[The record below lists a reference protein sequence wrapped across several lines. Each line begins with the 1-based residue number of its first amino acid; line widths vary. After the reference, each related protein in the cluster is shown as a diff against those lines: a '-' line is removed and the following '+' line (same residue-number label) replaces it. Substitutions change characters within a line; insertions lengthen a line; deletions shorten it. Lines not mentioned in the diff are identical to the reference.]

1 MNLQINLFEEL
12 EEQRREAYVRAVL
25 RASGTDDVV
34 GVIGGRVPLELLH
47 ALDLMV
53 LPVYGV
59 DGEILKYSREEGLC
73 PIIDATLTYARTD
86 RCPLIHSSRLIVVDD
101 GCPIMAR
108 EVSRLPGREVHVYR
122 TEDPMR
128 LERLTETLERVYGR
142 RLDDGALDAATA
154 ESRRLTGL
162 LFDLKYHSGL
172 DGRSVYILEYYLN
185 FLPVPERLE
194 VLRRA
199 SEAAEFSAAPVDFLP
214 VRVQSGAGI
223 YRQLDRRLSGSLY
236 RILEGEGCQG
246 CAQEVVPGEGR
257 DFLRAK
263 YDRKRGS
270 DVFFDYVYPNCP
282 FGEGTEIGYE

>member
-1 MNLQINLFEEL
+1 MNLFERL

-34 GVIGGRVPLELLH
+34 GFIGSRVPLELLN
-47 ALDLMV
+47 ALGLMV
-53 LPVYGV
+53 FPVYGV
-59 DGEILKYSREEGLC
+59 DGEILKYSREKGLC
-73 PIIDATLTYARTD
+73 PVIDATLTYARTD

-108 EVSRLPGREVHVYR
+108 EVSRLPGKEVHVYR

-128 LERLTETLERVYGR
+128 LERLTEKLERVYGR
-142 RLDDGALDAATA
+142 GLDDGALDAATA
-154 ESRRLTGL
+154 DSRRLTEL
-162 LFDLKYHSGL
+162 LFNLKYHSGL
-172 DGRSVYILEYYLN
+172 DGRSVYVLEYYLN
-185 FLPVPERLE
+185 FLSVPERFE
-194 VLRRA
+194 VLRQA

-223 YRQLDRRLSGSLY
+223 YRQLDRQLRGTLY

-246 CAQEVVPGEGR
+246 CIQEVVTGEGR

-263 YDRKRGS
+263 YDRKRES
-270 DVFFDYVYPNCP
+270 VAVYDYVYPNCP
-282 FGEGTEIGYE
+282 FGEGTEIGYD

>member
-1 MNLQINLFEEL
+1 M
-12 EEQRREAYVRAVL
+12 L

-142 RLDDGALDAATA
+142 RIDDGALDAATA

-199 SEAAEFSAAPVDFLP
+199 SETAEFSAAPVDFLP

-223 YRQLDRRLSGSLY
+223 YRQLDRKLSGSLY